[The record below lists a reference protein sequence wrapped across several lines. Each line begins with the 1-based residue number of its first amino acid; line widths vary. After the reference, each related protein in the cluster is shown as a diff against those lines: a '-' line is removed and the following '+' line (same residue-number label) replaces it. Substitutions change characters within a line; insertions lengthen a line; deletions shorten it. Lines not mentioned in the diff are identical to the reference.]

1 MVDSSLLVNSLTYFE
16 ETFKREQTLTYD
28 IFSVVHR
35 LAFRLKIYS
44 LSESQ
49 MVVVDHAYPNPW
61 KRKKSNRV
69 FLPHLSLT
77 IQSIPGPPTLP
88 FHRNLPLFT
97 RNIVTSIRQ
106 FKEEYRRTRMTG
118 P

>member
-1 MVDSSLLVNSLTYFE
+1 MVDSSLPVNSLTYFE

-35 LAFRLKIYS
+35 LAFRLNIYS

-49 MVVVDHAYPNPW
+49 IVVVEHAFPNLW
-61 KRKKSNRV
+61 KRRKSNRF

-88 FHRNLPLFT
+88 SHRNLSLFT
-97 RNIVTSIRQ
+97 SNIVTSIRQ
-106 FKEEYRRTRMTG
+106 FKEEYRSTRMTG